1 MSSIAVT
8 ATVKATNA
16 KTNTY
21 KSKIEK
27 PKVEAVNPKVEKL
40 KEETVK
46 SKVEKPK
53 VEAVNP
59 KVEKPKDD
67 NVKSK
72 VEKPKVYQTKL
83 PIELQYAR
91 YVIGVKGARV
101 KGIQTEVGQQT
112 NIEYDFE
119 NEIFNVV
126 SRCQVALKAA
136 CVKILEYKKEAKT
149 NNDYIKE
156 SISIHPDIVKADLAY
171 QMIGSKGKVISEI
184 IKKVGKGSKVFLDE
198 DKYVIECHTQDS
210 IDKLTDLLRKKER
223 DILNSPEN
231 KDILAKIRGYVLKP
245 GQKGKVYIE
254 LVSANWSLIEV
265 LKKKESIRYQLS
277 KKYEIHMDEVDENDV
292 EKEFNNKYNREEKP
306 KPEVKKTVDDD
317 KFETFIKSPERKL
330 STVWENKTILQEIV
344 NELPETT
351 VLLNKISIKNH
362 LKMMIEQRKK
372 EIEEEMENEYINISV
387 DDLMSEENEDDDLE
401 VEDIPYE
408 EFEDE
413 EEEEDIFGDNPYDH
427 PNMEFRDSP
436 YTIPANYDYDT
447 DMDNEE
453 VKIVDAW

>member
-16 KTNTY
+16 KTKTY
-21 KSKIEK
+21 KSK
-27 PKVEAVNPKVEKL
+27 VE
-40 KEETVK
+40 
-46 SKVEKPK
+46 S
-53 VEAVNP
+53 VNP
-59 KVEKPKDD
+59 KVEKPKEDT
-67 NVKSK
+67 VKPKVETVNPKVEKPKEDTVKPK
-72 VEKPKVYQTKL
+72 VEKPKVYHTKL

-91 YVIGVKGARV
+91 YIIGVKGARV
-101 KGIQTEVGQQT
+101 KSVQTEVGQQT

-119 NEIFNVV
+119 NEIFKVE

-149 NNDYIKE
+149 NSDYIKE
-156 SISIHPDIVKADLAY
+156 TILIHPDIVKADLAY

-184 IKKVGKGSKVFLDE
+184 IKKVGKGSKIFLDE

-223 DILNSPEN
+223 EILNSPEN
-231 KDILAKIRGYVLKP
+231 KDILAKVRGYVLKP

-277 KKYEIHMDEVDENDV
+277 KKYDIYMDEVDENDV

-408 EFEDE
+408 EYEDE
-413 EEEEDIFGDNPYDH
+413 EEEDEDIFGDNPYDH

-436 YTIPANYDYDT
+436 YTIPANYEYDT